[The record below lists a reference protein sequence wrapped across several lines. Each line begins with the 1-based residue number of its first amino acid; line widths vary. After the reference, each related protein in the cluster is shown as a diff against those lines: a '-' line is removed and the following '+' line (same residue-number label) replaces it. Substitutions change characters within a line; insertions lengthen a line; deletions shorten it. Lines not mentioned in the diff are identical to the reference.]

1 MESQI
6 TGRICVN
13 LFKRLGLVPDSD
25 EYLHPSNL
33 IGLKLSRDDLLKD
46 EQMDDIAD
54 LIQELRGYYSAS
66 GMSCLRGNR
75 TQKSPVLNTLRQV
88 CKANGL
94 LMKPYSKS
102 NGYELNGKKKLY
114 RWFEIHALDETLEEI
129 RCQVEERERLEDQN
143 QQEEE
148 LQKNVHF
155 LKDLEN

>member
-1 MESQI
+1 MEAQI
-6 TGRICVN
+6 TGKICVD

-33 IGLKLSRDDLLKD
+33 VGLKIPRDSLLKD
-46 EQMDDIAD
+46 EQMDNIAD
-54 LIQELRGYYSAS
+54 LVQELRGYYSAS

-75 TQKSPVLNTLRQV
+75 RQKSPVLNTLRQV
-88 CKANGL
+88 CKANGI

-102 NGYELNGKKKLY
+102 NGYEPNGKKRLY

>member
-1 MESQI
+1 METQI

-13 LFKRLGLVPDSD
+13 LFKRLGIIPDTD

-33 IGLKLSRDDLLKD
+33 VGLKISRDNLLKD

-75 TQKSPVLNTLRQV
+75 RQKTPVLNTLRQV
-88 CKANGL
+88 CKANGI

-102 NGYELNGKKKLY
+102 NGYEPSGKKKLY
-114 RWFEIHALDETLEEI
+114 RWFEIHALDESLEEI
-129 RCQVEERERLEDQN
+129 RCRVEEQERLEDQD
-143 QQEEE
+143 QRGEDLQE
-148 LQKNVHF
+148 NGHF